1 MSLSVGTIAVP
12 GGGYTEGGPCLP
24 SGLTR
29 EAVCTVLPCFRR
41 RFGAID
47 FRCSTHMSS
56 EHEGCVSGVVIPTLL
71 IKASCSKRKQSSL
84 VFHGFHNFGHHQF
97 MALENAHML
106 LARTLLECTCSKKK
120 TACAFLSSYSKR
132 MQRVRKKKRS
142 SHSEYDTM
150 HYLKTIY
157 GNRLVLLIRYG
168 SMVGSLLVPVPHDT
182 HCKYSDSHQV
192 FHDIYI
198 IGTSPRI
205 SSNEKLDV
213 RLTHLVSKYTLIF

>member
-1 MSLSVGTIAVP
+1 
-12 GGGYTEGGPCLP
+12 
-24 SGLTR
+24 
-29 EAVCTVLPCFRR
+29 
-41 RFGAID
+41 
-47 FRCSTHMSS
+47 MSS

-84 VFHGFHNFGHHQF
+84 VFHGFHNFGHHQFMALENASSFLFSIAFHNFGHHQF